1 MRRLQLKLNDDGYKD
16 LGSFQMYFL
25 YSPKERWMGIRN
37 WRRVEKIEQKWENR
51 TGEKQLYLLQL
62 IPCLGFA
69 FEITRWTPIKPE
81 KKKK

>member
-1 MRRLQLKLNDDGYKD
+1 MVLNNEGYKD
-16 LGSFQMYFL
+16 LGSFQMYFV

-37 WRRVEKIEQKWENR
+37 WRRSEEINEEWKHRVGQ
-51 TGEKQLYLLQL
+51 KQLYLLQL

-69 FEITRWTPIKPE
+69 FEITRWTSTKKQV